1 MHNVDILGW
10 QIIVHITV
18 NICIPK
24 VITHHHHTSTYRM
37 YIHTQ
42 IIVSKSILLLYLVHS
57 IPLSFSFSSSFTNLG
72 GGAAVLTV
80 LLHSAAATLAHPP
93 PSRCSCL
100 SCSAAPPPFP
110 LLQLFRSLRNSLIL
124 SALLFLSSP
133 NPSQKFGILYYL
145 RTGSIE
151 VAITVYP
158 RSRYHFSFLF
168 FSVGILFIPSVV
180 HFMVVHMSCVIVRRY
195 TKSTKSGSS
204 SIR

>member
-110 LLQLFRSLRNSLIL
+110 PLATLSFSPQLSHSLRSPFSLL
-124 SALLFLSSP
+124 SQSVTEVWYFVL
-133 NPSQKFGILYYL
+133 PSYW
-145 RTGSIE
+145 
-151 VAITVYP
+151 
-158 RSRYHFSFLF
+158 
-168 FSVGILFIPSVV
+168 
-180 HFMVVHMSCVIVRRY
+180 
-195 TKSTKSGSS
+195 
-204 SIR
+204 